1 MPEKICMIRK
11 LFLAFCWWLWYI
23 LRMETVMRYRGKA
36 VTAEE
41 VLFIREFIARN
52 PGDSRWMLSR
62 KLCQAWG
69 WVQQNGALRDMVCR
83 GLMLQLAR
91 AGQIELPPVRTRI
104 VNPLVHRKKPVRVE
118 IDQTPLEGKLSDLG
132 PLEFRQVRRTKE
144 EALFNSLI
152 EEHHYLGY
160 CQPVGEQLKYIVFAK
175 GRPIACL
182 AWSSAPRHIG
192 SRDRFIGWTK
202 QMREKNLSLI
212 ACNTRFLI
220 LPWVRVSCL
229 ASHIL
234 GKMVKILSKDWERFY
249 HHPLYYLETFIDR
262 ERFHGT
268 CYRAANWIYLGKT
281 TGRGKNDQ
289 TGRANRS
296 IKDVLG
302 RPLSKAFRLH
312 LCGGQA

>member
-1 MPEKICMIRK
+1 
-11 LFLAFCWWLWYI
+11 
-23 LRMETVMRYRGKA
+23 MRYRGRA
-36 VTAEE
+36 VTNEE
-41 VLFIREFIARN
+41 VVFIREFIAQN
-52 PGDSRWMLSR
+52 TGDSRWMLSR

-91 AGQIELPPVRTRI
+91 AGEIELPPIRVRI
-104 VNPLVHRKKPVRVE
+104 VNPLVHRKKPPRVE
-118 IDQTPLEGKLSDLG
+118 IDQALMEGQLSDLG
-132 PLEFRQVRRTKE
+132 PLEFRQVRRTDLE
-144 EALFNSLI
+144 SLFNGLI

-175 GRPIACL
+175 ERPIACL

-192 SRDRFIGWTK
+192 DRDRFIGWTK
-202 QMREKNLSLI
+202 QTRKKNLSLI

-220 LPWVRVSCL
+220 LPWVKVSCL

-234 GKMVKILSKDWERFY
+234 GKMVKILPKDWETLYR
-249 HHPLYYLETFIDR
+249 HPLYYLETFVDQ

-268 CYRAANWIYLGKT
+268 CYRAANWLYIGQT

-296 IKDVLG
+296 LKDVLG
-302 RPLSKAFRLH
+302 YPLSKAFRDH
-312 LCGGQA
+312 LCGGQT

>member
-1 MPEKICMIRK
+1 
-11 LFLAFCWWLWYI
+11 
-23 LRMETVMRYRGKA
+23 METVMRYRGKA
-36 VTAEE
+36 VTDAE
-41 VLFIREFIARN
+41 VVFIREFIAQN
-52 PGDSRWMLSR
+52 SADSRWMLSR

-83 GLMLQLAR
+83 GLMLRLAR
-91 AGQIELPPVRTRI
+91 AGQIELPPIRIRI
-104 VNPLVHRKKPVRVE
+104 VNPLVHRKKPSRVE
-118 IDQTPLEGKLSDLG
+118 IDRTSMEGKLSDLA
-132 PLEFRQVRRTKE
+132 PLEFRQVRRTDS

-192 SRDRFIGWTK
+192 DRDRFIGWTK
-202 QMREKNLSLI
+202 QRREKNLSLI
-212 ACNTRFLI
+212 AVNTRFLI
-220 LPWVRVSCL
+220 LPWVKVSCL

-234 GKMVKILSKDWERFY
+234 GKMVKILPKDWETLY
-249 HHPLYYLETFIDR
+249 HHPLYYLETFVDR

-268 CYRAANWIYLGKT
+268 CYRAANWLTIGRT

-296 IKDVLG
+296 LKDVLG
-302 RPLSKAFRLH
+302 HPLSDDFRDH

>member
-1 MPEKICMIRK
+1 M
-11 LFLAFCWWLWYI
+11 
-23 LRMETVMRYRGKA
+23 VMRYRGRA
-36 VTAEE
+36 VTDEE
-41 VLFIREFIARN
+41 VVFIRQFIARN
-52 PGDSRWMLSR
+52 TGDSRWMLSR
-62 KLCQAWG
+62 KLCRAWG

-91 AGQIELPPVRTRI
+91 AGEIELPPIRIRI

-118 IDQTPLEGKLSDLG
+118 IDQTPMEGKLSDLG
-132 PLEFRQVRRTKE
+132 PLEFCQVRRTAE
-144 EALFNSLI
+144 ESLFNSLI

-160 CQPVGEQLKYIVFAK
+160 CQPVGEQLKYIVYAK
-175 GRPIACL
+175 DRPIACL

-192 SRDRFIGWTK
+192 DRDRFIGWTK

-220 LPWVRVSCL
+220 LPWVKVSCL

-234 GKMVKILSKDWERFY
+234 GKMVKILSKDWETLY
-249 HHPLYYLETFIDR
+249 HHPLYYLETFIDQ

-268 CYRAANWIYLGKT
+268 CYRAANWLTIGRT

-289 TGRANRS
+289 TGKANRS
-296 IKDVLG
+296 LKDVLG
-302 RPLSKAFRLH
+302 YPLSKAFRDQ

>member
-1 MPEKICMIRK
+1 
-11 LFLAFCWWLWYI
+11 
-23 LRMETVMRYRGKA
+23 METVMRYRGKT
-36 VTAEE
+36 VTDTE
-41 VLFIREFIARN
+41 VVFIREFIAQNR
-52 PGDSRWMLSR
+52 GDSRWMLSR
-62 KLCQAWG
+62 KLCQAWD
-69 WVQQNGALRDMVCR
+69 WRQPNGALRDMVCR

-91 AGQIELPPVRTRI
+91 AGQIELPPIRVRI
-104 VNPLVHRKKPVRVE
+104 VNPLAHRKKPVRVE
-118 IDQTPLEGKLSDLG
+118 IEQSPVEGKLSDFG
-132 PLEFRQVRRTKE
+132 PIEFCQVRRTDS

-152 EEHHYLGY
+152 EEYHYLGY

-192 SRDRFIGWTK
+192 DRDRFIGWTK
-202 QMREKNLSLI
+202 QVREKNLSLI

-234 GKMVKILSKDWERFY
+234 GKMVKILPKDWERLY
-249 HHPLYYLETFIDR
+249 RHPLYYLETFVDR
-262 ERFHGT
+262 ERFAGT
-268 CYRAANWIYLGKT
+268 CYQAANWIHVGQT

-289 TGRANRS
+289 TGKANRS

-302 RPLSKAFRLH
+302 YPLSKDFRDH

>member
-1 MPEKICMIRK
+1 
-11 LFLAFCWWLWYI
+11 
-23 LRMETVMRYRGKA
+23 METVMRYRGKS
-36 VTAEE
+36 VTDGE
-41 VLFIREFIARN
+41 VVFIREFIAQN
-52 PGDSRWMLSR
+52 SGDSRWMLSR
-62 KLCQAWG
+62 KLCQTWD
-69 WVQQNGALRDMVCR
+69 WRQPNGALRDMVCR

-91 AGQIELPPVRTRI
+91 SGQIELPPIRVKI
-104 VNPLVHRKKPVRVE
+104 VNPLVLRKKPVRVE
-118 IDQTPLEGKLSDLG
+118 IGQSPIEGTVSDLG
-132 PLEFRQVRRTKE
+132 PLEFRQVRRTDSE
-144 EALFNSLI
+144 SLFNSLI

-182 AWSSAPRHIG
+182 SWSSAPRHIG
-192 SRDRFIGWTK
+192 DRDRFIGWTK
-202 QMREKNLSLI
+202 QVREKNLSLI

-234 GKMVKILSKDWERFY
+234 GKMVKILPKDWERLY
-249 HHPLYYLETFIDR
+249 RHPLHYLETFVDQ
-262 ERFHGT
+262 ELFHGT
-268 CYRAANWIYLGKT
+268 CYRAANWITIGQT

-296 IKDVLG
+296 LKAVLG
-302 RPLSKAFRLH
+302 YPLSKDFRDH

>member
-1 MPEKICMIRK
+1 
-11 LFLAFCWWLWYI
+11 
-23 LRMETVMRYRGKA
+23 METVLRYRGRA
-36 VTAEE
+36 VTDEE
-41 VLFIREFIARN
+41 VVFIRQFIAQN
-52 PGDSRWMLSR
+52 SGDSRWMLSR
-62 KLCQAWG
+62 KLCRVWG
-69 WVQQNGALRDMVCR
+69 WVQPNGALRDMVCR

-91 AGQIELPPVRTRI
+91 AGQIDLPPIRVRI
-104 VNPLVHRKKPVRVE
+104 VNPLVHRKKPSWVE

-132 PLEFRQVRRTKE
+132 LIEFRQVRRTDA

-152 EEHHYLGY
+152 QQYHYLGY

-175 GRPIACL
+175 ERPMACL

-192 SRDRFIGWTK
+192 DRDRFIGWTK
-202 QMREKNLSLI
+202 TFREKNLSLI
-212 ACNTRFLI
+212 ACNNRFLI

-234 GKMVKILSKDWERFY
+234 GKMVKVLPKDWERLY
-249 HHPLYYLETFIDR
+249 HHPLYYLETFVDQ

-268 CYRAANWIYLGKT
+268 CYRAANWLYIGRT

-289 TGRANRS
+289 TGKANRS
-296 IKDVLG
+296 LKDVLG
-302 RPLSKAFRLH
+302 YPLSRAFRDH

>member
-1 MPEKICMIRK
+1 
-11 LFLAFCWWLWYI
+11 
-23 LRMETVMRYRGKA
+23 METVMRYRGKA
-36 VTAEE
+36 VTDEE
-41 VLFIREFIARN
+41 VVFIREFIAQN
-52 PGDSRWMLSR
+52 SGDSRWMLSR

-83 GLMLQLAR
+83 GLMLHLAR
-91 AGQIELPPVRTRI
+91 AGQIELPPIRIRI
-104 VNPLVHRKKPVRVE
+104 VNPLVHRKRPVRVE
-118 IDQTPLEGKLSDLG
+118 IDRTPLEGKLSDLG
-132 PLEFRQVRRTKE
+132 PLEFCQVRRTDA
-144 EALFNSLI
+144 EAIFNSLI

-175 GRPIACL
+175 ERPIACL

-192 SRDRFIGWTK
+192 DRDRFIGWTK

-220 LPWVRVSCL
+220 LPWVQVSCL

-234 GKMVKILSKDWERFY
+234 GKMVKILSKDWETLYR
-249 HHPLYYLETFIDR
+249 HPLYYLETFVDR
-262 ERFHGT
+262 DRFHGT
-268 CYRAANWIYLGKT
+268 CYRAANWLYTGQT

-296 IKDVLG
+296 LKDVLG
-302 RPLSKAFRLH
+302 YPLSEDFRDH
-312 LCGGQA
+312 LCGGRA